1 MARPKRRGIFCLETI
16 WYDSKDQT
24 SIRPALELLRD
35 SYLKVPFIHRN
46 AVTADAF
53 EYHVAEWLDLGREFP
68 ILYLGYHGEAGE
80 LQLHDK
86 SKNGSPAKSASLSL
100 REVAD
105 IFRGLGGCEDRLVH
119 FASCSTLNQS
129 DKDLGSLVDVMGASA
144 ISGYCKEVY
153 WVASTAFEMIYLESL
168 QYGGKTKALSKDVMQ
183 SVKEGDDN
191 HHWPLFEKK
200 RCGPPLDEFSNWLGF
215 RLQVRE

>member
-1 MARPKRRGIFCLETI
+1 MAGPKRRGIFCLETI

-46 AVTADAF
+46 AVTVDAF
-53 EYHVAEWLDLGREFP
+53 EHHVDEWLGLGREFP

-80 LQLHDK
+80 LQLHDV
-86 SKNGSPAKSASLSL
+86 SLSL
-100 REVAD
+100 RKIAD
-105 IFRGLGGCEDRLVH
+105 ILRCRGGCEDRVVH

-168 QYGGKTKALSKDVMQ
+168 QYGGQTKALSKDVMQ

-191 HHWPLFEKK
+191 QHWPLFEKK
-200 RCGPPLDEFSNWLGF
+200 RCGPPLDEFGNWLGF